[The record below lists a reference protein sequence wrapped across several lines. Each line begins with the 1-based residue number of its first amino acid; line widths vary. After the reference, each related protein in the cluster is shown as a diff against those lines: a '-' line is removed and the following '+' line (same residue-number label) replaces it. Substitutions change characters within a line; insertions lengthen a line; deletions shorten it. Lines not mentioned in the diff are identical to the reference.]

1 MTTFKAAA
9 VQAAPVWLDL
19 DATTDKT
26 VDLIA
31 EAAANGAD
39 LVAFAETWIPGYPY
53 HAWLGSQAWA
63 MQYVQA
69 YFHNSLAIDSPQA
82 QRIRDAAARHGVHV
96 ALGYSERAGGSL
108 YMGQM
113 LIDRDGVIVAAR
125 RKLKPTHVERDVF
138 GEGDGSDLAVHETD
152 IGRVGLLCCWEH
164 LQPLTK
170 YAMYAQDEQVHVGA
184 WPSFSLYP
192 MATALGPEV
201 NTAVSRVYA
210 VEGGCFV
217 LAPSMPVTQALVD
230 RLCGDDEEKRALLLT
245 GGGATTIFGPD
256 GSTLA
261 AAAPDEETILYAD
274 LDLAMIALAKAA
286 ADPAGHYARA
296 DVTRLLLDRRPR
308 RPVEHAG
315 GPVAPVELEEL
326 EEVVAG

>member
-1 MTTFKAAA
+1 MTTFTAAA
-9 VQAAPVWLDL
+9 VQASPVWLDL

-31 EAAANGAD
+31 DAAGCGAD

-63 MQYVQA
+63 MQFVQA
-69 YFHNSLAIDSPQA
+69 YAENSLAVDSPQA
-82 QRIRDAAARHGVHV
+82 ARIRDAAARHHV
-96 ALGYSERAGGSL
+96 NVVLGYSERAGGSL

-113 LIDRDGVIVAAR
+113 VIDRAGEIVAAR
-125 RKLKPTHVERDVF
+125 RKLKPTHVERTIF
-138 GEGDGSDLAVHETD
+138 GEGDGSDLGVQD
-152 IGRVGLLCCWEH
+152 LDVGRVGALCCWEH

-170 YAMYAQDEQVHVGA
+170 YAMYAQDEQVHVA
-184 WPSFSLYP
+184 SWPSFSLYP

-201 NTAVSRVYA
+201 NTAASRIYA

-217 LAPSMPVTQALVD
+217 LAPSMPVPQKLVD
-230 RLCGDDEEKRALLLT
+230 RLCGDDPEKRALLLT

-256 GSTLA
+256 GSVLA
-261 AAAPDEETILYAD
+261 AAAPDEETIVLAEID
-274 LDLAMIALAKAA
+274 LGAIALAKAA
-286 ADPAGHYARA
+286 ADPAGHYARP
-296 DVTRLLLDRRPR
+296 DVTRLLLNRESR
-308 RPVEHAG
+308 RPVEHARFE
-315 GPVAPVELEEL
+315 PAPDDLAF

>member
-9 VQAAPVWLDL
+9 VQAAPAWLDL

-26 VDLIA
+26 VDLIG

-53 HAWLGSQAWA
+53 HAWLGTQAWA

-113 LIDRDGVIVAAR
+113 LIDRDGAIVAAR
-125 RKLKPTHVERDVF
+125 RKLKPTHVERVVF

-217 LAPSMPVTQALVD
+217 LAPSMPVTQELVD
-230 RLCGDDEEKRALLLT
+230 RLCGDDEERRALLLT

-274 LDLAMIALAKAA
+274 IDLAMIALAKAA

-326 EEVVAG
+326 EEIVAG